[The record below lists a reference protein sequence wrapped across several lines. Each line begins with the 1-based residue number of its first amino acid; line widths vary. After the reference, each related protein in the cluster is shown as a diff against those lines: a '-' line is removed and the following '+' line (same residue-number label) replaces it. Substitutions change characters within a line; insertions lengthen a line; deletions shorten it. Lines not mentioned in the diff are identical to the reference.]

1 MSNLIECATSTPS
14 HDAEFMM
21 ADIIKGRDPDA
32 NDTLPSSEEEPDD
45 ELDLPQPEL
54 SNINNIRECFATHYR
69 MMRREKLSAALKN
82 QGYIPR
88 LLELF
93 RMCEDL
99 DNKEALKTLYEI
111 FKSIWMLNQG
121 EIYEILFKNEHIF
134 VSVNLNFKFDHYFCV
149 GRGWRYGI

>member
-1 MSNLIECATSTPS
+1 MRRNLGTHLPAAGNVSR
-14 HDAEFMM
+14 HDAEVVL
-21 ADIIKGRDPDA
+21 ANIIQGRDPDA

-88 LLELF
+88 LLALF

-134 VSVNLNFKFDHYFCV
+134 VSSNL
-149 GRGWRYGI
+149 

>member
-1 MSNLIECATSTPS
+1 
-14 HDAEFMM
+14 
-21 ADIIKGRDPDA
+21 
-32 NDTLPSSEEEPDD
+32 
-45 ELDLPQPEL
+45 
-54 SNINNIRECFATHYR
+54 
-69 MMRREKLSAALKN
+69 MRREKLSAALKN

-134 VSVNLNFKFDHYFCV
+134 VSTLTRYVNGDVMCTTFLGCCGCHGVRPVAERSVEASRFSQKS
-149 GRGWRYGI
+149 RKL